1 MSAARQVG
9 NGLWGE
15 PIYTVPEITAP
26 VGRLIDSLR
35 LVIAR
40 LETAQECYKANL
52 AAQKEWTGPVS
63 VVDVGDNY
71 IGGSAA

>member
-9 NGLWGE
+9 TGLWGE
-15 PIYTVPEITAP
+15 PIYVVPEITAP
-26 VGRLIDSLR
+26 VGRLIDSLL

-63 VVDVGDNY
+63 VVNVGDSFF
-71 IGGSAA
+71 GGTAA